1 MITGMTNLNTTDDH
15 ELLRLTLAGHEEAF
29 TTLYRR
35 RSGIVHRFASR
46 MCGGVNGI
54 AEDVT
59 QDVFMILMKD
69 GDRFDHTRAS
79 LTTYLLGI
87 TRNQVLRRINSDRPM
102 VPMPVEYE
110 DGGEIASRLVTEGD
124 QLGDLTR
131 AEMIENVRHAVATLP
146 PHYREVVILCDLE
159 EMSYADAAKVLECA
173 VGTVRSRLHRARG
186 MLVDRLRSL
195 KKSEKSPVRETS
207 VRNLL

>member
-1 MITGMTNLNTTDDH
+1 MKNLNTTDDH

-35 RSGIVHRFASR
+35 RSGLVHRFASR
-46 MCGGVNGI
+46 MCGGANGI

-79 LTTYLLGI
+79 LTTWLLGI
-87 TRNQVLRRINSDRPM
+87 TRNQVLRRINSDRSM
-102 VPMPVEYE
+102 VPMPVEFE
-110 DGGEIASRLVTEGD
+110 DGGEIASRMVTESD
-124 QLGDLTR
+124 QLGNLTR
-131 AEMIENVRHAVATLP
+131 AEMIENVRQAVTTLP

-159 EMSYADAAKVLECA
+159 EISYADAANILDCA

-195 KKSEKSPVRETS
+195 KTHEKSPVQETS

>member
-1 MITGMTNLNTTDDH
+1 
-15 ELLRLTLAGHEEAF
+15 
-29 TTLYRR
+29 
-35 RSGIVHRFASR
+35 
-46 MCGGVNGI
+46 
-54 AEDVT
+54 
-59 QDVFMILMKD
+59 
-69 GDRFDHTRAS
+69 
-79 LTTYLLGI
+79 
-87 TRNQVLRRINSDRPM
+87 M

-131 AEMIENVRHAVATLP
+131 AEMIENVRQAVATLP